1 MIIFKTFWRI
11 MKRYWWIVAPYVVI
25 LTSISILNLRSNSNQ
40 TAFTDEKPEITI
52 VDKTTHQPL
61 TNNFLNYL
69 SQTAELVKLDESQIT
84 DALFYQR
91 TSLVVFL
98 PENLETQILSGQKIT
113 LDYRTSGNY
122 SAELAKNLISRYF
135 ELQKS
140 EINLLHTQNPSHQQI
155 NSLINSINQKLA
167 VSPEVHL
174 TTNNITNLRKISA
187 YFNAASYTIMAII
200 LYITCL
206 INATFNKTE
215 IKKRTLVSSLHL
227 KKYNLYL
234 LLANSIFSFLFFI
247 FISSISYFVLGNIIF
262 TPLLVLYLSNTLLFA
277 ICCLTLAELIS
288 TIVISR
294 DAVSGIV
301 NLISLGSAFLSGAFI
316 SASFLPPLVLNIAH
330 VLPSYWY
337 INANSK
343 IESVK
348 NLNLDSISAVLPNFL
363 MLLFFSLLFIVL
375 NYLISKKQRQT
386 NC

>member
-1 MIIFKTFWRI
+1 MIILKTFWRI
-11 MKRYWWIVAPYVVI
+11 MKRYWWIVALYVVI

-40 TAFTDEKPEITI
+40 TTFTDEKPEITI

-98 PENLETQILSGQKIT
+98 PKNLETQILSGQKIT

-140 EINLLHTQNPSHQQI
+140 EINLLHTQSPSHQQI

-167 VSPEVHL
+167 VSPKVHL

-187 YFNAASYTIMAII
+187 YFNAASYTIMTII

-234 LLANSIFSFLFFI
+234 LFANSIFSFLFFI
-247 FISSISYFVLGNIIF
+247 FISSISYFVLGSIIF

-288 TIVISR
+288 TIVTSR

>member
-1 MIIFKTFWRI
+1 
-11 MKRYWWIVAPYVVI
+11 MKRYWWIVALYVVI

-40 TAFTDEKPEITI
+40 TTFTDEKPEITI

-61 TNNFLNYL
+61 TNNFLDYL

-140 EINLLHTQNPSHQQI
+140 EINLLHIQSPSHQQI

-187 YFNAASYTIMAII
+187 YFNAASYTIMTII

-215 IKKRTLVSSLHL
+215 IKKRTLISSFHL
-227 KKYNLYL
+227 KKYNLCL

-262 TPLLVLYLSNTLLFA
+262 TPLLVLYLSNTLLFT

-288 TIVISR
+288 TIVVSR

-316 SASFLPPLVLNIAH
+316 SASFLPTLVLNIAH

-363 MLLFFSLLFIVL
+363 MLLFFSLLFIIL
-375 NYLISKKQRQT
+375 NYFISKKQRQT